1 MLHPRIKQWEDAATL
16 PVVDVPFVWRGRRP
30 PHSDPS
36 PETTRDDLKRSQR
49 DRLRKRTAAVHGLR
63 LSLLLGLLVGWVFAE
78 VNALGSGTAGDQ
90 CSEIGTALGPT
101 LKQKIRKSLG
111 TRGAPPGQDNAL
123 SMKVCDPQ
131 LMAILPTLSAQI
143 AKSPEFVE
151 VAKLF
156 KGGKDDVSTMSL
168 LKTLMSSGAKRG
180 P

>member
-63 LSLLLGLLVGWVFAE
+63 LSLLLGLLVGWVYAE
-78 VNALGSGTAGDQ
+78 VNALGS
-90 CSEIGTALGPT
+90 GTALGPT